1 MFSRYDYIHSPK
13 KNVFSGTS
21 EELGDFPSKESA
33 CSSGDYR
40 WVEKVSWRRAWQP
53 TAVFLPGESHGQRSL
68 AATVH
73 GVTESQTQLSD
84 QAHALRNYTNNPGRY
99 LASQSNLWLSKEVY
113 KFYLLILGLQMQKRV
128 CTL

>member
-1 MFSRYDYIHSPK
+1 MSLIPK
-13 KNVFSGTS
+13 
-21 EELGDFPSKESA
+21 LGR
-33 CSSGDYR
+33 SSGEGNGNPLQYSCLKNHMD
-40 WVEKVSWRRAWQP
+40 RRIY
-53 TAVFLPGESHGQRSL
+53 
-68 AATVH
+68 
-73 GVTESQTQLSD
+73 GVTESQTRLSD